1 MSHLSLGVT
10 LPQFTADPAR
20 FADGVRRAEA
30 AGLDS
35 AWVFDHLWPL
45 GGDRLRPVLEGWT
58 ALAYAASLTRR
69 LRVGT
74 LVTRSSL
81 RHPVLLAKMAATVAR
96 AAPGRLVVGLGS
108 GDEMSRA
115 ENEAFGLPFFA
126 GAERIPQ
133 LVSALEV
140 VTAYLGEPVVSH
152 SDGFVQV
159 VDLPTGS
166 SGAPPPALWVGGW
179 HQDALHLAGEGA
191 DGWNAWGSTP
201 ERYGRAGRTVRS
213 IAQGRGLEL
222 SWGGQ
227 VLLGATD
234 AEAEAKLKNRDPSM
248 FIVGGPDTVARR
260 LGSFVGAGA
269 EHLIVALPDAGDPG
283 GYELLAQ
290 EVRPR
295 LSDQYPLGV

>member
-1 MSHLSLGVT
+1 MSVKLGVT

-45 GGDRLRPVLEGWT
+45 GGGRLRPVLEGWT

-69 LRVGT
+69 LLIGT

-81 RHPVLLAKMAATVAR
+81 RHPVMLAKMAATVAR

-115 ENEAFGLPFFA
+115 ENEAFGLPFF
-126 GAERIPQ
+126 GGSERIPQ
-133 LVSALEV
+133 LVSTLEV
-140 VTAYLGEPVVSH
+140 ITAYLGETVVSH
-152 SDGFVQV
+152 TDGFVHV
-159 VDLPTGS
+159 TDLPAGPPV
-166 SGAPPPALWVGGW
+166 APPPALWVGGW
-179 HQDALHLAGEGA
+179 HRDALSLAGEGA

-201 ERYGRAGRTVRS
+201 ERYERAGRTVRS
-213 IAQGRGLEL
+213 AGEGRRLEL

-234 AEAEAKLKNRDPSM
+234 DEAGAKLKDRDPSQ

-260 LGSFVGAGA
+260 LGAYVRAGA

-283 GYELLAQ
+283 GYELLAE

-295 LSDQYPLGV
+295 LATYTP